1 MRVAGMGVGFG
12 WVRGEGGG
20 GCLLLSL
27 VALFDVKKSRQSGSN
42 LNVGKETLGLF
53 TSGKYNCLSCL

>member
-1 MRVAGMGVGFG
+1 MGVGFG

-20 GCLLLSL
+20 CLLLS
-27 VALFDVKKSRQSGSN
+27 LFDVKKSRQSGSN

>member
-1 MRVAGMGVGFG
+1 VRVAGMGVGFG

-20 GCLLLSL
+20 CLLLS
-27 VALFDVKKSRQSGSN
+27 LFDVKKSRQSGSN